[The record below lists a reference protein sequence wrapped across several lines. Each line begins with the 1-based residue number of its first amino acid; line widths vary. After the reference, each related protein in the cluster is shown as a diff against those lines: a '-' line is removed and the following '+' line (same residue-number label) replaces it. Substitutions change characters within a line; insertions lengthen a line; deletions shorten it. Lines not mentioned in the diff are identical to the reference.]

1 MTGVLLQVLTVGSSR
16 RLPTQRGNLAQPVPR
31 LVGVGRRSRDPGGA
45 APDPRPI
52 STVGDTD
59 ERLEQRAT
67 RAAHDPAGLPL
78 HIDHPGRI
86 YAHPRPPQDERAC
99 LAPTGPGT
107 VETTRRSTRR
117 TTHTPSHLKPQFR
130 ADFRG
135 DPTHT

>member
-67 RAAHDPAGLPL
+67 RAAHDPAGCPSTSTTPQDLP
-78 HIDHPGRI
+78 PP
-86 YAHPRPPQDERAC
+86 PRPPQDERAC

-107 VETTRRSTRR
+107 VETTPPVDAEDNP
-117 TTHTPSHLKPQFR
+117 HPHL
-130 ADFRG
+130 
-135 DPTHT
+135 T